1 MKLRYITVILL
12 ILSITYIGYTFQPS
26 SIPYIDTFI
35 AEDVVEEP
43 DYSIEISDFLESYKT
58 YFSQK
63 FEEYGSVGGALAIVY
78 KGQVVVLKPYG
89 VKKVNTTDSV
99 DVNTVFRLASVSK
112 GFAGVLSSQLH
123 HKKIINLDTT
133 VVSYLPDLQLKKK
146 ENQQTVTVE
155 QLLSH
160 TSGLVSYSFD
170 PYIEDGVS
178 FSNVYKSLKIA
189 NISSKPGELY
199 AYQNVMFSLV
209 DTIMHKQTGKTYE
222 TLLKENIFNPLGM
235 IDASVTYQGFTQS
248 HNYAYPHKGWKKHV
262 RTVQLNDR
270 YYETKP
276 AAGINAS
283 ITDMSKWLQALLG
296 YAPEV
301 VDSTVLQDI
310 QTARIPIRSKYKY
323 AGGLW
328 KGVDSKEYSL
338 GWRIFTMHNSKVMYH
353 GGFVEGYR
361 AEIAFCPEK
370 QIGIV
375 VLLNSANSLAME
387 AIPTFLHSFF
397 DYSPKIP
404 QVISVL
410 QAQNHVKGLNPSQ
423 M

>member
-1 MKLRYITVILL
+1 MKLRYILVILS

-26 SIPYIDTFI
+26 SIPYIDNFI
-35 AEDVVEEP
+35 AEDVVEDP
-43 DYSIEISDFLESYKT
+43 DYSLEIQDFLETYTS
-58 YFSQK
+58 YFSHK
-63 FEEYGSVGGALAIVY
+63 FEEYGSVGGAVAIVY
-78 KGQVVVLKPYG
+78 KGQVVLLKPYG

-112 GFAGVLSSQLH
+112 GFAGVLACQLH

-133 VVSYLPDLQLKKK
+133 VISYLPDLQLKKK
-146 ENQQTVTVE
+146 ENQQQVTVE

-170 PYIEDGVS
+170 PYIERGVS
-178 FSNVYKSLKIA
+178 FADVYKQLKIA

-199 AYQNVMFSLV
+199 SYQNVMFSLV

-222 TLLKENIFNPLGM
+222 TLLKEHIFNPLGM
-235 IDASVTYQGFTQS
+235 IDATVTFEGFTQS

-262 RTVQLNDR
+262 NALKLNNR

-301 VDSTVLQDI
+301 IDSTVLKDI
-310 QTARIPIRSKYKY
+310 QTPRIPIRSKYKY

-338 GWRIFTMHNSKVMYH
+338 GWRVFAMHNTKVMYH

-387 AIPTFLHSFF
+387 AVPMFLQSFF
-397 DYSPKIP
+397 EYSPKVP
-404 QVISVL
+404 QVISPL
-410 QAQNHVKGLNPSQ
+410 EASNETKGLKPRNL
-423 M
+423 